1 MRNFLAATLLLTST
15 AFAFATDV
23 TVLTTNLPATRG
35 YTTVDTGFY
44 IDTEMK
50 EAYAEI
56 EVDEQISV
64 SYQDC
69 SYGGTYGGGY
79 GGGYGR
85 GPIGRGGYGRP
96 YPGPYGRPYPGP
108 ICRTATRMESN
119 TVLTNKVKIEGVTMN
134 GDEVIFQGADGDVV
148 CGTMGRSR
156 VFRVPTFYL
165 SGNCSLSG
173 KISLENGVQKLT
185 VKFSA
190 KQFFEF

>member
-15 AFAFATDV
+15 AFAFAADV

-56 EVDEQISV
+56 EVDEQITV

-69 SYGGTYGGGY
+69 SYGGNYGGGY
-79 GGGYGR
+79 YGGGRYGGPVR
-85 GPIGRGGYGRP
+85 GGGYGRP
-96 YPGPYGRPYPGP
+96 YPGPYGRPFPGNY
-108 ICRTATRMESN
+108 CRTATRTESN
-119 TVLTNKVKIEGVTMN
+119 TILSNKVKIEGVTMN
-134 GDEVIFQGADGDVV
+134 GDDVIYQGADGDVV
-148 CGTMGRSR
+148 CGNMGRSR

-165 SGNCSLSG
+165 SGKCSLQG
-173 KISLENGVQKLT
+173 KISEVNGVKQLT
-185 VKFSA
+185 VKFFA
-190 KQFFEF
+190 K